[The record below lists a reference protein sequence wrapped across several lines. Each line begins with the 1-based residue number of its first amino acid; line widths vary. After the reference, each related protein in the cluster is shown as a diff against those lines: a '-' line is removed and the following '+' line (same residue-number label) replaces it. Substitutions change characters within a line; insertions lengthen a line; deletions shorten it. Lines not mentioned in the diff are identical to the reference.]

1 MRTLILLLLALMAGL
16 TAATAQESAA
26 PTEVSALGMDEL
38 ERLLQGVAV
47 AAGPASAGGAV
58 SERPVL
64 DAAERVDAL
73 ERFLRS
79 VSKREAIGVI
89 AFLHRLMRDS
99 DEGIRITAMNWLVGR
114 YNFGVEAIEK
124 GLMDRSDLVRLA
136 ALERLLDC
144 GLDSKS
150 YDEVKE
156 AAKRK
161 DLDSIRVILLKEPK
175 LRR

>member
-1 MRTLILLLLALMAGL
+1 MVGLANAS
-16 TAATAQESAA
+16 AQESVA
-26 PTEVSALGMDEL
+26 PAEVPALGMDEL
-38 ERLLQGVAV
+38 ERLLLGVAV
-47 AAGPASAGGAV
+47 TPDSASADGAV

-79 VSKREAIGVI
+79 VSKHQAVGVT
-89 AFLHRLMRDS
+89 AFLLRLMRHS
-99 DEGIRITAMNWLVGR
+99 DEGIRITAMNWLVGL

-124 GLMDRSDLVRLA
+124 GLMDSSDLVRLA

-150 YDEVKE
+150 YDELKD
-156 AAKRK
+156 AARRK
-161 DLDSIRVILLKEPK
+161 DLDSIRVLLLRDPK